1 MAVNNN
7 FFIIFQFFRFG
18 DGCQDNSAHR
28 LPTNCKNNEFLTNAE
43 TI

>member
-18 DGCQDNSAHR
+18 DG
-28 LPTNCKNNEFLTNAE
+28 LTSKLRAPPAYKLQK
-43 TI
+43 